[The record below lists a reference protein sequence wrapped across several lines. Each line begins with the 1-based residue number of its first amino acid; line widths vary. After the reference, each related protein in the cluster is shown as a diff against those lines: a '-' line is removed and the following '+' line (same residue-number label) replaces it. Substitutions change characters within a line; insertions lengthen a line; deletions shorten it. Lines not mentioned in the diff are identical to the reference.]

1 VRKAGKIQPL
11 PDAVAGLVNDGGFVA
26 LEGFTHLIP
35 FAAGHEVLRQGRQEL
50 TVVRL
55 TPDVL
60 FDQMIGL
67 GRVKRVIFSYGGN
80 PGVGSLHRFRDA
92 VEHGWPRSIDL
103 VEHSHA
109 GLSNAYVAGASR
121 LPFAV
126 LRGYAGTDLPEH
138 SDDIAFIDCPFTGQ
152 KLSAVRAINPDVAII
167 HAQQADRQ
175 GNVQLWG
182 LSGVQKEAILAAKHA
197 IVTVEEIVDEL
208 VARPRA
214 IILPAWVLDAVC
226 HVPGG
231 AWPSYAADFSVRDNG
246 FYEEW
251 DAISRDRD
259 RFTQWMDENVLNA
272 TAPAGSPAVAR

>member
-11 PDAVAGLVNDGGFVA
+11 PDAVTALVKDGGFVA

-35 FAAGHEVLRQGRQEL
+35 FAAGHEVLRQGRQDL

-67 GRVKRVIFSYGGN
+67 GRVGRVIFSYGGN

-109 GLSNAYVAGASR
+109 GLANAYVAGASH

-126 LRGYAGTDLPEH
+126 LRGYAGTDLPAH

-167 HAQQADRQ
+167 HAQQADRH

-182 LSGVQKEAILAAKHA
+182 LSGVQKEAVLAAKHA

-214 IILPAWVLDAVC
+214 IVLPNWVLDAVC
-226 HVPGG
+226 HVPNG
-231 AWPSYAADFSVRDNG
+231 AWPAYAADYSVRDNA

-251 DAISRDRD
+251 DGIARDRD
-259 RFTQWMDENVLNA
+259 RFTQWMAENVLNA
-272 TAPAGSPAVAR
+272 TAPVPSEVAAR